1 MLDQI
6 IEASRNLFNHLS
18 NAGMT
23 DLIIYGIG
31 FIGFCILGSLLTRKD
46 RKANPEKWARIDAN
60 IAANNAAMV
69 ANANAQDNTMG
80 TVVING
86 KMHTTTHVG
95 NTTYIH

>member
-1 MLDQI
+1 
-6 IEASRNLFNHLS
+6 
-18 NAGMT
+18 MT
-23 DLIIYGIG
+23 DTSFFIDLLNKSLENPAYILFGIG
-31 FIGFCILGSLLTRKD
+31 FILICIFLGLLTRKD

-60 IAANNAAMV
+60 IADNNAAMV

>member
-1 MLDQI
+1 
-6 IEASRNLFNHLS
+6 
-18 NAGMT
+18 MT
-23 DLIIYGIG
+23 DTSFFIDLLNKALENPAYILFGIG
-31 FIGFCILGSLLTRKD
+31 FILICIFLGLLTRKD

-86 KMHTTTHVG
+86 QSHSVTRAG
-95 NTTYIH
+95 NTTYID

>member
-23 DLIIYGIG
+23 DIIIYGIG
-31 FIGFCILGSLLTRKD
+31 FIGFCILGSLLTRED
-46 RKANPEKWARIDAN
+46 RKANPEKWARIDATTTTQN
-60 IAANNAAMV
+60 
-69 ANANAQDNTMG
+69 DYTMG

-95 NTTYIH
+95 NTTSIH

>member
-1 MLDQI
+1 
-6 IEASRNLFNHLS
+6 
-18 NAGMT
+18 MT
-23 DLIIYGIG
+23 DTGFFIDLLNKALENPAYILFGIG
-31 FIGFCILGSLLTRKD
+31 FILICIFLGLLTRKD